1 MDEEVH
7 DLFQRKLRDRV
18 LMKDPNFRWCH
29 KVSRHPVLMR
39 TDCLIVQFLCQCSS
53 GFIANVK
60 NKRQVCPDCRAITCT
75 KCQLPWEEAHEDIS
89 CDQFKEW
96 KEANDPD
103 NQAKGLEK
111 HLDEHGIQVRLT
123 RLTALALS

>member
-1 MDEEVH
+1 M
-7 DLFQRKLRDRV
+7 
-18 LMKDPNFRWCH
+18 
-29 KVSRHPVLMR
+29 
-39 TDCLIVQFLCQCSS
+39 
-53 GFIANVK
+53 K

-123 RLTALALS
+123 QLKALPLSRFISVLFNIPLAKKKQCMRLTGVLLDLELVLEKNPN

>member
-1 MDEEVH
+1 M
-7 DLFQRKLRDRV
+7 
-18 LMKDPNFRWCH
+18 
-29 KVSRHPVLMR
+29 
-39 TDCLIVQFLCQCSS
+39 
-53 GFIANVK
+53 K

-123 RLTALALS
+123 VESPGVVAIHIRPVQYPPG